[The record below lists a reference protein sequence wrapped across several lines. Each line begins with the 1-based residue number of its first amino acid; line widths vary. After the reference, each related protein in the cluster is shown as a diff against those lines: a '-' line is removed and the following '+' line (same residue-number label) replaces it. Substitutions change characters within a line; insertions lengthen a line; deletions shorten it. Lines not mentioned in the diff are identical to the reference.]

1 MSERFVLNET
11 SIFGRGCRSE
21 LPGEIKGR
29 GYKKVFLVTDKGL
42 VNCGLI
48 KKVTD
53 VLDEAKIDYTLYS
66 EVKPNPSIKNALD
79 GYGICKKIKA
89 DVIVAVGGGSAIDTA
104 KCIAILM
111 KNPDRADVKSLNGL
125 SNTKNKGL
133 PMIALPTTHGTA
145 AEVTINYVITDEDA
159 QVKMVCVDP
168 HDIPLLAIVDSE
180 LMESLPKMTAAAT
193 GLDALTHAVEG
204 YITKAHNTMSDMFHM
219 RAIELIFENLPA
231 AVNEKNKK
239 AIESAFNKRRPKFNE
254 VLDLIQQV
262 KTAPVALVLSE
273 ANRLARNFNH
283 ISVLDDLVK
292 TGKVEIHFVKE
303 GMVITPFSTAN
314 DVYDYRMLI
323 AEAERFSAELSNMT
337 KKAMQ
342 TMRENGFYPGKAPIG
357 YKNCRP
363 SWCPWIL
370 PDEQAGKVQ
379 FLFDN
384 YLRSEISIKNLLEVA
399 QSSGD
404 VT

>member
-1 MSERFVLNET
+1 MTSAKDAIIMCRVSSAKQNTGNSLSEQ
-11 SIFGRGCRSE
+11 
-21 LPGEIKGR
+21 
-29 GYKKVFLVTDKGL
+29 
-42 VNCGLI
+42 
-48 KKVTD
+48 
-53 VLDEAKIDYTLYS
+53 EA
-66 EVKPNPSIKNALD
+66 
-79 GYGICKKIKA
+79 ICKA
-89 DVIVAVGGGSAIDTA
+89 YCQS
-104 KCIAILM
+104 
-111 KNPDRADVKSLNGL
+111 KN
-125 SNTKNKGL
+125 
-133 PMIALPTTHGTA
+133 
-145 AEVTINYVITDEDA
+145 
-159 QVKMVCVDP
+159 
-168 HDIPLLAIVDSE
+168 
-180 LMESLPKMTAAAT
+180 
-193 GLDALTHAVEG
+193 
-204 YITKAHNTMSDMFHM
+204 
-219 RAIELIFENLPA
+219 FEIIQ
-231 AVNEKNKK
+231 NKK

-314 DVYDYRMLI
+314 DIFDYRMLI

-379 FLFDN
+379 FLFDI
-384 YLRSEISIKNLLEVA
+384 YLQSEISIKKLLEIA
-399 QSSGD
+399 QSLPLYTTTGSLISLRTLIHMLRNSFYCGQMKSGGKLYRHGYERLVNED
-404 VT
+404 VFAEVQKKLDRELGRVANKEMEVQVAA